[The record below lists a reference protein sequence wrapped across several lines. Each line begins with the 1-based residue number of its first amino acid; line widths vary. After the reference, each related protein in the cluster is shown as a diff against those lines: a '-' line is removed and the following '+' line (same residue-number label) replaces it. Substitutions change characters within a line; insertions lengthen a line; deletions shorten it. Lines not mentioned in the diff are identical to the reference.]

1 MSATLVIFDPQAQ
14 APDSGTIRFHRS
26 DLAEADDAIGAFGER
41 RGVVPTASTVTSWHS
56 EQVRAVGAQAQAEA
70 GALPPLEV
78 YVQPRAGRFAQEAT
92 AQDQAQARLDA
103 LRVPHTLHAGAG
115 S

>member
-14 APDSGTIRFHRS
+14 VPDSGTIRFHRS

-56 EQVRAVGAQAQAEA
+56 
-70 GALPPLEV
+70 
-78 YVQPRAGRFAQEAT
+78 
-92 AQDQAQARLDA
+92 
-103 LRVPHTLHAGAG
+103 
-115 S
+115 

>member
-14 APDSGTIRFHRS
+14 VPDSGTIRFHRS

-56 EQVRAVGAQAQAEA
+56 EQVRAVGAYGHVQA
-70 GALPPLEV
+70 GGCPPLRG
-78 YVQPRAGRFAQEAT
+78 YVPAPSARCAQ
-92 AQDQAQARLDA
+92 
-103 LRVPHTLHAGAG
+103 
-115 S
+115 

>member
-14 APDSGTIRFHRS
+14 VPDSGTIRFHRS

-56 EQVRAVGAQAQAEA
+56 EQVRAVGAQAQAQAEA

-78 YVQPRAGRFAQEAT
+78 YVQPRAGRFAQE
-92 AQDQAQARLDA
+92 
-103 LRVPHTLHAGAG
+103 
-115 S
+115 